1 MREVF
6 GLPYLD
12 HFPVSAFL
20 SSLWPSLPPLLPP
33 VVLYLTVID
42 DVAEVDLPPSLPL
55 LFNPAPTALA
65 ATAPPSSV
73 SPPSHGPPKG
83 RLDGQASKP
92 QLKEGPEA
100 NHQ

>member
-1 MREVF
+1 MAFSISITSCF
-6 GLPYLD
+6 GR
-12 HFPVSAFL
+12 
-20 SSLWPSLPPLLPP
+20 SLLPPAFSSPPP

>member
-1 MREVF
+1 MRGVF
-6 GLPYLD
+6 GLLYLD
-12 HFPVSAFL
+12 RLCFGL
-20 SSLWPSLPPLLPP
+20 SLILLPSPPP

-42 DVAEVDLPPSLPL
+42 DVAEVDLPPSFPL

-65 ATAPPSSV
+65 AAAPPSSV